1 MEYRKIINLLSN
13 TNNQI
18 SKFWAKNWVEVNDEC
33 HGRYNTGGEIKFKAT
48 MLTVHNIIWY
58 TVEISKQITT
68 LLIRKCLMLI
78 VVWIAETYLEP

>member
-1 MEYRKIINLLSN
+1 MEHRKIINLLSN

-18 SKFWAKNWVEVNDEC
+18 SKFWAKNWVEVNDES
-33 HGRYNTGGEIKFKAT
+33 HGRYSTGGEIKCKAT
-48 MLTVHNIIWY
+48 MLTVRTITWY
-58 TVEISKQITT
+58 TVEVSKQIKT

>member
-1 MEYRKIINLLSN
+1 M
-13 TNNQI
+13 
-18 SKFWAKNWVEVNDEC
+18 NDEC

-78 VVWIAETYLEP
+78 VVWIAETYLEPEQTSKMNLFVNNKWLQRPIQSPV